1 MCYIKLI
8 YRLFRLFLLKLQ
20 MIWMLYIAK
29 AWRAT
34 NLNEIFKNV
43 LLISLGQTESN
54 WEHKE
59 LISSN
64 MSIIIKQVQLKMSST
79 KIDVPLIAW
88 TLKIFHFFFSVVFR
102 TVEQVFIVEFVPF
115 DLRSVKKIC
124 PSSAVDNFF
133 RHFLVSLPYCLSII
147 KCSERMKPHPWNPA
161 ILYARALSKIEK
173 WIWYGGPLHNLSH
186 WKELIILYSR

>member
-20 MIWMLYIAK
+20 MIWILYIAK

-34 NLNEIFKNV
+34 NLNEVFKNV

-59 LISSN
+59 PISSN

-88 TLKIFHFFFSVVFR
+88 TLKIFHFSFFQLCFEMSSKFLLLNSFHLTYAASR
-102 TVEQVFIVEFVPF
+102 KFVHRVRLLTFF
-115 DLRSVKKIC
+115 DIFWFLCHIACRS
-124 PSSAVDNFF
+124 
-133 RHFLVSLPYCLSII
+133 
-147 KCSERMKPHPWNPA
+147 
-161 ILYARALSKIEK
+161 
-173 WIWYGGPLHNLSH
+173 
-186 WKELIILYSR
+186 